1 VVRVPFVAA
10 SLVLISAHAMAQGPA
25 VSSDQVAYLA
35 TALDRWSIDLPIA
48 VTMLEEPSP
57 AVRARA
63 VQVLASS
70 ADPARI
76 PLLAGYLADPAPA
89 VRQQVMLAA
98 GREGIGGL
106 DLAVRGLSDS
116 SPQVRQAAAWA
127 LCGAGAAGWEPLAR
141 LLANEQHGAVLETA
155 LANAW
160 RLEGAPWQ
168 ASVARFADNGSP
180 YLRRAA
186 AYSLARTDDPGARA
200 ALRKLATDEEPVIRT
215 TAMRGFARGELTSVD
230 LETVVSA
237 LDDPD
242 WRVQAA
248 ACGVLAAA
256 DAVPLPAAAART
268 VASFFASQHPQLAWT
283 ALAVAVAQPVIGTTA
298 DLTAALNGADPWLA
312 AEALT
317 ALAAR
322 DAKAAAKTAG
332 EWAAATSPDWQRRAA
347 ARVAVKLG
355 PEAEQRAAADPDAGV
370 RLAWLSS
377 LDADQAAARNDTLRS
392 LLATDPDPAVRA
404 QILSLLREAD
414 AAPSVEGL
422 IALHTAWKGDT
433 MPDARVE
440 ALVAAMA
447 ATEPG
452 PQRQAILA
460 IGLADTDPAAVA
472 MVVNGARGLGETV
485 AFPAREPRHG
495 ARWYQ
500 DLIAWTAE
508 PRWLDVVTDRGT
520 FRISLDLDAAPLTSR
535 EIWDLAAAGF
545 YDGLDFHRV
554 VPNFV
559 VQGGDPRGDGW
570 GGPGFVLPDE
580 PSLVPFD
587 SWRVGIATS
596 GPQTGG
602 CQLFVTLTPADHLT
616 GHYTNIGE
624 VVEGR
629 EVLTAIRVGDRIR
642 EVRALTGEVGAAQ
655 EPRGR
660 GTVTAPPTAAEAPH
674 TAPAAA
680 GRP

>member
-1 VVRVPFVAA
+1 MVRVSSLVT
-10 SLVLISAHAMAQGPA
+10 SLVLASAHAVAQGQTA
-25 VSSDQVAYLA
+25 SGDQMAYLA

-57 AVRARA
+57 AVRVRA
-63 VQVLASS
+63 VQVLAST

-76 PLLAGYLADPAPA
+76 PLLASYLSDSAPA
-89 VRQQVMLAA
+89 VRRQVMLAA
-98 GREGIGGL
+98 GRIGIGGL
-106 DLAVRGLSDS
+106 DLAVQGLSDS

-127 LCGAGAAGWEPLAR
+127 LCEAGAAGWEPLV
-141 LLANEQHGAVLETA
+141 LLLTTEKDVGVLETA
-155 LANAW
+155 LANVW

-168 ASVARFADNGSP
+168 PSVARFAGNSSP

-186 AYSLARTDDPGARA
+186 AYSLARTGDPAARA
-200 ALRKLATDEEPVIRT
+200 AQRLLAVDEEPVIRL
-215 TAMRGFARGELTSVD
+215 TAIRGFARGQLTADDV
-230 LETVVSA
+230 ETVVTA
-237 LDDPD
+237 LDDSD

-256 DAVPLPAAAART
+256 DAVALPAAATRT
-268 VASFFASQHPQLAWT
+268 VASFFFSPHPQLAWA
-283 ALAVAVAQPVIGTTA
+283 ALAAAKAQPAIGSTA
-298 DLTAALNGADPWLA
+298 DLTAAINGAEPWLA
-312 AEALT
+312 AEALA

-332 EWAAATSPDWQRRAA
+332 GWAAATSSGWQRRAA

-355 PEAEQRAAADPDAGV
+355 SEAEQRAAADPDAGV
-370 RLAWLSS
+370 RLAWLASV
-377 LDADQAAARNDTLRS
+377 DAEEAAARSGQLLA

-404 QILSLLREAD
+404 QTLSLLREAG

-440 ALVAAMA
+440 ALVAVMT

-452 PQRQAILA
+452 PKRQAILKL
-460 IGLADTDPAAVA
+460 GLEDPDPSAVA
-472 MVVNGARGLGETV
+472 MAVNAARGLGETV
-485 AFPAREPRHG
+485 AFPRREPRHG
-495 ARWYQ
+495 GLWYRELARWAA
-500 DLIAWTAE
+500 DE
-508 PRWLDVVTDRGT
+508 RWLEVVTDRGAFT
-520 FRISLDLDAAPLTSR
+520 IKLDLDTAPLTSR

-602 CQLFVTLTPADHLT
+602 CQLFFTLTPADHLT
-616 GHYTNIGE
+616 GHYANIGE
-624 VVEGR
+624 VVAGR

-642 EVRALTGEVGAAQ
+642 EVRVLTGKVGASAM
-655 EPRGR
+655 PPDG
-660 GTVTAPPTAAEAPH
+660 GTATAPRDTAGTSSA
-674 TAPAAA
+674 APAAT

>member
-1 VVRVPFVAA
+1 MSSLVVTA
-10 SLVLISAHAMAQGPA
+10 VLISGPA
-25 VSSDQVAYLA
+25 VAQSRAASGDQTAYLA
-35 TALDRWSIDLPIA
+35 TALDRWSIELPIA
-48 VTMLEEPSP
+48 VTMLEEPSA
-57 AVRARA
+57 AVRTRA
-63 VQVLASS
+63 VQVLASA

-76 PLLAGYLADPAPA
+76 PLLAEYLTDSSAA

-98 GREGIGGL
+98 GRTGIGGL
-106 DLAVRGLSDS
+106 DLAVQGLNDG
-116 SPQVRQAAAWA
+116 SPHVRQAAAWA
-127 LCGAGAAGWEPLAR
+127 LCQLGAAGWEPLAR
-141 LLANEQHGAVLETA
+141 LLAGEPDGGVLESA

-168 ASVARFADNGSP
+168 SVVARFAGHASP

-186 AYSLARTDDPGARA
+186 AYSLARTDDPAARA
-200 ALRKLATDEEPVIRT
+200 AQRKLAGDEEPVIRA
-215 TAMRGFARGELTSVD
+215 TAMRSFALGELGAAD
-230 LETVVSA
+230 LETVVAA

-248 ACGVLAAA
+248 ACGVLAAH

-268 VASFFASQHPQLAWT
+268 VASFFSSQHPQLAWA
-283 ALAVAVAQPVIGTTA
+283 ALAAAAAQPAIGSTA
-298 DLTAALNGADPWLA
+298 ELTAAIDGADPWLA
-312 AEALT
+312 AEALV
-317 ALAAR
+317 ALAAK
-322 DAKAAAKTAG
+322 DAKAAARTAAA
-332 EWAAATSPDWQRRAA
+332 WAAATSPAWKRRAA
-347 ARVAVKLG
+347 ARVAVTLG
-355 PEAEQRAAADPDAGV
+355 PDAEQRAAADPDAGV
-370 RLAWLSS
+370 RLAWLSG
-377 LDADQAAARNDTLRS
+377 LDAELAKVRADALLP
-392 LLATDPDPAVRA
+392 LLAKEPDPAVRA
-404 QILSLLREAD
+404 QVLSLLREAD
-414 AAPSVEGL
+414 AAPPVEGL
-422 IALHTAWKGDT
+422 IALHAAWMGDA

-440 ALVAAMA
+440 ALLAAMA
-447 ATEPG
+447 AAGPG

-460 IGLADTDPAAVA
+460 IGLADPDPAAVA
-472 MVVNGARGLGETV
+472 MAVNGARGLGENV
-485 AFPAREPRHG
+485 AFPRREPRHG
-495 ARWYQ
+495 GLWYQELARW
-500 DLIAWTAE
+500 AAE
-508 PRWLDVVTDRGT
+508 ERRLEVVTDRGT
-520 FRISLDLDAAPLTSR
+520 FTIRLDLDVAPLTSR

-616 GHYTNIGE
+616 GRYTNIGE

-642 EVRALTGEVGAAQ
+642 EVRALTGRPVPPNPPQG
-655 EPRGR
+655 GR
-660 GTVTAPPTAAEAPH
+660 LPSPDIAPE
-674 TAPAAA
+674 
-680 GRP
+680 

>member
-1 VVRVPFVAA
+1 V
-10 SLVLISAHAMAQGPA
+10 
-25 VSSDQVAYLA
+25 
-35 TALDRWSIDLPIA
+35 
-48 VTMLEEPSP
+48 
-57 AVRARA
+57 
-63 VQVLASS
+63 
-70 ADPARI
+70 
-76 PLLAGYLADPAPA
+76 
-89 VRQQVMLAA
+89 
-98 GREGIGGL
+98 GIGGL
-106 DLAVRGLSDS
+106 DLAVQGLSDS

-127 LCGAGAAGWEPLAR
+127 LCEAGAAGWEPLAR
-141 LLANEQHGAVLETA
+141 LLANEQHGGVLETA

-168 ASVARFADNGSP
+168 PSVARFAGNGSP
-180 YLRRAA
+180 CLRRAA
-186 AYSLARTDDPGARA
+186 AYSLARTDDPAVRA
-200 ALRKLATDEEPVIRT
+200 AQRALAVDEEPVTRA

-230 LETVVSA
+230 LGTVVSA
-237 LDDPD
+237 LDDSD

-248 ACGVLAAA
+248 ACGVLAAR

-268 VASFFASQHPQLAWT
+268 VASFFSSQNPQLAWA
-283 ALAVAVAQPVIGTTA
+283 ALAAAETQPVIGSTA

-312 AEALT
+312 AEALA

-322 DAKAAAKTAG
+322 DAEAAAKTAAG
-332 EWAAATSPDWQRRAA
+332 WAAVTSPDWQRRAA

-355 PEAEQRAAADPDAGV
+355 PEAEQRAAADDDAGV

-377 LDADQAAARNDTLRS
+377 LDADQAAPRS
-392 LLATDPDPAVRA
+392 EKLLAVLATDPDPAVRA
-404 QILSLLREAD
+404 ETLSLLREAD
-414 AAPSVEGL
+414 VAPSVEGL

-452 PQRQAILA
+452 PKRQAILKL
-460 IGLADTDPAAVA
+460 GLEDPDPAAVA
-472 MVVNGARGLGETV
+472 LVVNGARGLGETV

-495 ARWYQ
+495 ERWYQ

-520 FRISLDLDAAPLTSR
+520 FRISLDLEVAPLTSR

-616 GHYTNIGE
+616 GHYTNFGE

-629 EVLTAIRVGDRIR
+629 EVMTAIRVGDRIR
-642 EVRALTGEVGAAQ
+642 EVQALTGRLQPLSSAQVDGPPRSDKAQ
-655 EPRGR
+655 EK
-660 GTVTAPPTAAEAPH
+660 APTPVGP
-674 TAPAAA
+674 
-680 GRP
+680 